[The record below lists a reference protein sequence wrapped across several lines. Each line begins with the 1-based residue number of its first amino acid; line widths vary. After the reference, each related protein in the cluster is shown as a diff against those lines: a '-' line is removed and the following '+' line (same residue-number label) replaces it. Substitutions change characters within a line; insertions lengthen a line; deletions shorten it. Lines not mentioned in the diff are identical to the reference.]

1 MNVGTSAQRPPVM
14 RQARVATMA
23 MASNDSVAVEG
34 GESDVQVTV
43 SGTIELD
50 IP

>member
-1 MNVGTSAQRPPVM
+1 MY
-14 RQARVATMA
+14 QARMATMA
-23 MASNDSVAVEG
+23 MESSDAVAVEG

-43 SGTIELD
+43 SGTIELQ

>member
-1 MNVGTSAQRPPVM
+1 ME
-14 RQARVATMA
+14 
-23 MASNDSVAVEG
+23 ASDSVAVEG
-34 GESDVQVTV
+34 GESDVKVTV